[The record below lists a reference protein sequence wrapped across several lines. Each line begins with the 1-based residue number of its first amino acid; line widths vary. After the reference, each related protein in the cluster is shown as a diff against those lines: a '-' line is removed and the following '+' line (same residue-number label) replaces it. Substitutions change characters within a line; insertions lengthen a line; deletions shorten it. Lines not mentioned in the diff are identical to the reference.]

1 MEKAIWQMENADKV
15 GRERR
20 SDEFDVMQ
28 NRTIS
33 AGEADESLW
42 IDARINRE
50 GGWVIDRYGEEWWM
64 RTLEIY
70 RFLPHTG
77 LWGVNPMSARTA

>member
-33 AGEADESLW
+33 AGEADEPLW

-70 RFLPHTG
+70 RFLPHAG
-77 LWGVNPMSARTA
+77 